1 MFGAQT
7 LVVSAILSV
16 IGLFVA
22 GVLVSRV
29 TARSWWFSGLRQLFV
44 GVLAA
49 VVTFGVGHL
58 VGTSLG

>member
-1 MFGAQT
+1 M
-7 LVVSAILSV
+7 SAVLSV

-29 TARSWWFSGLRQLFV
+29 TARSWWFSGIRQLFV

>member
-1 MFGAQT
+1 M
-7 LVVSAILSV
+7 

-22 GVLVSRV
+22 GVLVSRI
-29 TARSWWFSGLRQLFV
+29 TARSWWFSGIRQLCV